1 MDTITAT
8 PLSHSQALK
17 AASHSS
23 HERLDHRIM
32 RAQPFAE
39 LANYGRFLQMQWRFH
54 TDIAVLYQRADLA
67 RLLPDLPERQ
77 RLREIE
83 QDLADL
89 QLAAPAPGRQPPALQ
104 AQHAALPEA
113 LGWFYVAEGSNLGA
127 ALLFK
132 AAAHLGLD
140 ECRGARHLAGHP
152 EGRLRHWRGFTGVLD
167 AQALSAADQ
176 ALMAAGARAAFER
189 VHSHVDALLT

>member
-1 MDTITAT
+1 MVPTT

-17 AASHSS
+17 AASHST

-54 TDIAVLYQRADLA
+54 TDIAALFERADLA
-67 RLLPDLPERQ
+67 LLLPDLWERQ

-83 QDLADL
+83 RDLADL
-89 QLAAPAPGRQPPALQ
+89 NLAPPAPGAQPPALQ
-104 AQHAALPEA
+104 AQQATLPEA

-132 AAAHLGLD
+132 AAANLGLD
-140 ECRGARHLAGHP
+140 ERRGARHLAGHP
-152 EGRLRHWRGFTGVLD
+152 EGRLRHWRGFTDMLD
-167 AQALSAADQ
+167 AQPLTAADQ
-176 ALMAAGARAAFER
+176 DSMAAGARAAFER
-189 VHSHVDALLT
+189 VHHHVDMLLA